1 MIYREMAG
9 ERVSRLGLG
18 GMRLPVRGL
27 LRSIDRQGPS
37 VIWLRGLAL

>member
-1 MIYREMAG
+1 MQNRE
-9 ERVSRLGLG
+9 RSRFGSA
-18 GMRLPVRGL
+18 PGL